1 MYFVVYSD
9 IQIRL
14 HSGKVITREYSSIDF
29 FTLVKEHLSEDGV
42 MVVNMNMHGSKD
54 GNINQYLA
62 DTIGQVFQT
71 EYTVDVAGST
81 NRELFASDNEDI
93 LDILASNTEQLNNNE
108 LQAMMS
114 KVAAESSRYVKSDYV
129 LTDDQAPVELL
140 GMQMIDELIKDE
152 VAYYKDI
159 YEKDGIS
166 GVLEVF

>member
-1 MYFVVYSD
+1 
-9 IQIRL
+9 
-14 HSGKVITREYSSIDF
+14 
-29 FTLVKEHLSEDGV
+29 

-114 KVAAESSRYVKSDYV
+114 KVA
-129 LTDDQAPVELL
+129 TD
-140 GMQMIDELIKDE
+140 M
-152 VAYYKDI
+152 
-159 YEKDGIS
+159 
-166 GVLEVF
+166 

>member
-1 MYFVVYSD
+1 MKMIIRSCSPQMYYSVCSLFTWNRTGW
-9 IQIRL
+9 Q
-14 HSGKVITREYSSIDF
+14 VCITI
-29 FTLVKEHLSEDGV
+29 
-42 MVVNMNMHGSKD
+42 MHGSKD

-71 EYTVDVAGST
+71 EYTVDVTGST

-114 KVAAESSRYVKSDYV
+114 KVAAESSRYVKGDYV
-129 LTDDQAPVELL
+129 LTDDQALVKLL
-140 GMQMIDELIKDE
+140 GMQVIDELIKDE

>member
-1 MYFVVYSD
+1 
-9 IQIRL
+9 
-14 HSGKVITREYSSIDF
+14 
-29 FTLVKEHLSEDGV
+29 
-42 MVVNMNMHGSKD
+42 MHGSKD

-114 KVAAESSRYVKSDYV
+114 KVAAESSRYVKGDYV